1 MLNERSK
8 ELLDRLKRQG
18 LTAKEIEERLNAII
32 DAECSLPEG
41 RQNQELVDACVDLQW
56 FLATGEHYKSNREEA
71 KKKLDNALREREARG
86 KARRGR
92 NPLAVVVCTLCFAAL
107 LMVIPATG
115 QNVLHRRWIEGE
127 TVAGGEVYRLNGAEV
142 DPGLMKEAIAES
154 EHEDISIV
162 TSDLNMILQIPE
174 VNDIRLTYVPE
185 GWKCTEY
192 SYEVLEDMAYY
203 TELYHNSSNSKELT
217 YQCIVFYDTELV
229 SEEIQQNEDGVEND
243 VNGKRVYFTENYD
256 MLAASWNDG
265 LASYS
270 MFAPVSQ
277 TEMEMMIQSI
287 GGYEQ

>member
-1 MLNERSK
+1 MLKERSK

-107 LMVIPATG
+107 LMVLPATG

-142 DPGLMKEAIAES
+142 DPGLMKEAIAEIKQ
-154 EHEDISIV
+154 EDISIV
-162 TSDLNMILQIPE
+162 TSDYEMLSQIQTVHNVHPK
-174 VNDIRLTYVPE
+174 YVPQ
-185 GWKCTEY
+185 GWKIDSYNY
-192 SYEVLEDMAYY
+192 SCIENVVYY
-203 TELYHNSSNSKELT
+203 SEKYHKMGEKKELS
-217 YQCIVFYDTELV
+217 YRCIIYPDVESVADGIE
-229 SEEIQQNEDGVEND
+229 QNQ
-243 VNGKRVYFTENYD
+243 NGDLSVIKNRKVYFTENYE
-256 MLAASWNDG
+256 MLAAAWSNG
-265 LASYS
+265 LTYYS
-270 MFAPVSQ
+270 IFAPFEHEEISK
-277 TEMEMMIQSI
+277 IIDSI
-287 GGYEQ
+287 EGD

>member
-1 MLNERSK
+1 MLKERSK

-107 LMVIPATG
+107 LMVLPATG

-142 DPGLMKEAIAES
+142 DPGLMKEAIAEIKQ
-154 EHEDISIV
+154 EDISIV
-162 TSDLNMILQIPE
+162 TSDYEMLSQLRVAREMHPRYI
-174 VNDIRLTYVPE
+174 PE
-185 GWKCTEY
+185 GWKGL
-192 SYEVLEDMAYY
+192 SYNYTCIENVVYYVERYGKED
-203 TELYHNSSNSKELT
+203 EEKELL
-217 YQCIVFYDTELV
+217 YKCVVYPDAESAV
-229 SEEIQQNEDGVEND
+229 DDIQQNEKGDKSEIGN
-243 VNGKRVYFTENYD
+243 RSVYFTENYD
-256 MLAASWNDG
+256 MLVAAWSSE
-265 LASYS
+265 LISFS
-270 MFAPVSQ
+270 ISAPLEYKEMIKMVS
-277 TEMEMMIQSI
+277 SI
-287 GGYEQ
+287 GGD